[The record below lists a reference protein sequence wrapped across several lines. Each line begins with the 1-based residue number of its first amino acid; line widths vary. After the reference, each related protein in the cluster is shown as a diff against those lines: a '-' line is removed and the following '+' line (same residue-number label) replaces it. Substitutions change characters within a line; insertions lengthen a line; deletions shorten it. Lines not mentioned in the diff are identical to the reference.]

1 MSSTTIFTCHLCKRR
16 TPVTFESIDHLEAHF
31 AQHHFQCLPY
41 VCEQCPQFASGL
53 YPTEAAII
61 QHMKLVHGTESEY
74 EFKIIV
80 REDTEEK
87 RAKVRAAVE
96 QCVRNCAPVTI
107 LSSLTTS
114 TTSNT
119 DSGANEQPPQP
130 QQQQQA
136 QTSQQPRVPN
146 VVVTTEVSQVV
157 EKLSAT
163 NCTAGGGEGGANT
176 SPVKNGINRT
186 ASGGSKRNASEAGV
200 AGKGSPVWKIPKKN
214 SQKKGSESG
223 GKNKESKD
231 AHHQL
236 SDSAAKG
243 GYNGL
248 NIDGLFEEIELQ
260 QQNQRP
266 ATDKD
271 TNCNNRKDVGPDMMG
286 DMEQNSNA
294 ELCSSNGRDD
304 LVRSPLLVAQS
315 SPVKLQISKGFSP
328 QQQDNDHL
336 QGFLGNQKSSS
347 LGLVLYKAEKEG
359 REHRARQLR
368 NGQSSHFS
376 VVASSQKIDSGEL
389 AKPEQTQLDKLARRA
404 EVEREVEQL
413 SEQLANL

>member
-1 MSSTTIFTCHLCKRR
+1 MSSTTTFTCHLCKRR

-87 RAKVRAAVE
+87 RAKVRAAVD

-107 LSSLTTS
+107 LSSLSTS

-119 DSGANEQPPQP
+119 DSGANEQPQP

-163 NCTAGGGEGGANT
+163 NCAGNCNPGSGET
-176 SPVKNGINRT
+176 SPAKNGINRT
-186 ASGGSKRNASEAGV
+186 SSGGSKRNASEAGV
-200 AGKGSPVWKIPKKN
+200 AAKGSPVWKIPKKN
-214 SQKKGSESG
+214 SQKKSSESG

-231 AHHQL
+231 GHHQL
-236 SDSAAKG
+236 SESAAKG

-294 ELCSSNGRDD
+294 ELCSSNSRDD

-315 SPVKLQISKGFSP
+315 SPVKLQISKGFP
-328 QQQDNDHL
+328 QQQQDNDQS

-376 VVASSQKIDSGEL
+376 VVASSVNSASIS
-389 AKPEQTQLDKLARRA
+389 
-404 EVEREVEQL
+404 V
-413 SEQLANL
+413 